1 LATRYFYISTS
12 PQKRRFT
19 NLPNEIIEQFI
30 MRLKLLNKRLRDL
43 RVSLGLS
50 QEAMGSKGFI
60 STPGWVKIENA
71 TRHPSDELINKMCDW
86 LEKEGHVDA
95 AQKKALLE
103 ELLCLKYMDNL
114 SPFVSRLASDYYK
127 TLVIPN
133 ILRVPVKAIDPD
145 LARFA

>member
-1 LATRYFYISTS
+1 
-12 PQKRRFT
+12 
-19 NLPNEIIEQFI
+19 

-133 ILRVPVKAIDPD
+133 ILRVPVKAIDSD